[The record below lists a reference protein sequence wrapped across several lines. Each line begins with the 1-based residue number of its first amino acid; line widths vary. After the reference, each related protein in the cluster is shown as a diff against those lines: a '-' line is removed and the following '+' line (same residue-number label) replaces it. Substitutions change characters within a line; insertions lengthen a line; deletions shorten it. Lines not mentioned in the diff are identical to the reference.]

1 MGLLNQRLG
10 IENADDKSSKSVINR
25 GSLYSVA
32 DTNINT
38 IERPKESTDNIN
50 NNLDNDD
57 IIRKISSKRKNPKE
71 VSEPTVIGQS
81 MAEMSSDEFDINSIL
96 EARNE
101 EKREKRYKIRTKII
115 NAVLISLCV
124 YLIFLIYGVFCTNYQ
139 YNDKGKIEPVIL
151 SVGEIKELKE
161 FNKILAQYE
170 ENRVLYEKV
179 LKLDYRLS
187 LGVEDPLVLAPEY
200 EKLLDEVNN
209 LTVKTNALDVDT
221 KYETRKVMLLNWVQ
235 TDTAVYLQKISS
247 GISNNNAD
255 DAVIAIEYKG
265 IMYDDFSLITQNII
279 SIGEN
284 VEGANI
290 TNIKQ
295 WSPEKFISEEV
306 IGKKAEE

>member
-10 IENADDKSSKSVINR
+10 IEETNDNSSKKNISK
-25 GSLYSVA
+25 GSLYSVS
-32 DTNINT
+32 DTDIVAKKNESINDFDG
-38 IERPKESTDNIN
+38 ISDNTDIIN
-50 NNLDNDD
+50 N
-57 IIRKISSKRKNPKE
+57 SKKREKTKE
-71 VSEPTVIGQS
+71 IPQPIEIGKS
-81 MAEMSSDEFDINSIL
+81 VAELSTEEFDINSIL

-101 EKREKRYKIRTKII
+101 AKREKRYKIRTKII
-115 NAVLISLCV
+115 NVILISFCV

-139 YNDKGKIEPVIL
+139 YNEKGKIEPVIL
-151 SVGEIKELKE
+151 SVSEIKELKE

-170 ENRVLYEKV
+170 ENRVLYEKI
-179 LKLDYRLS
+179 LRLDYRLS

-221 KYETRKVMLLNWVQ
+221 KYETIKVMLLNWVQ

-255 DAVIAIEYKG
+255 DASVAIEYKS

-284 VEGANI
+284 VEGSNI

-295 WSPEKFISEEV
+295 WSPEKFINEDV